1 MNSVREHRKDE
12 DTVVEQDGD
21 GSSVGKQ
28 SLHEPCAG
36 CSLSFQILA
45 NTLCPMPGWGG
56 VAGSKEAVLAWLSSQ
71 ALRLG
76 RVNSLLL
83 WGSFYLTGL
92 KSLFEFL
99 KPFNLKSPG
108 RCAIGFS
115 FKLINK
121 IGLCLSLLRFVLK
134 QQGFDL
140 SSLETGGSGWAS
152 CAYHKHLWSFPK
164 SGKVQRPGRR
174 CDLPAAP
181 GSVPTWSAECT

>member
-1 MNSVREHRKDE
+1 M
-12 DTVVEQDGD
+12 
-21 GSSVGKQ
+21 
-28 SLHEPCAG
+28 
-36 CSLSFQILA
+36 
-45 NTLCPMPGWGG
+45 
-56 VAGSKEAVLAWLSSQ
+56 SSQ
-71 ALRLG
+71 VLNRVYPKLPDFGKYILSHARMGRSGREQESHSSLAVCIGVRLS

-134 QQGFDL
+134 KKGLTCPPWSWVGVELLVPVNPCEL
-140 SSLETGGSGWAS
+140 SEGWE
-152 CAYHKHLWSFPK
+152 
-164 SGKVQRPGRR
+164 
-174 CDLPAAP
+174 
-181 GSVPTWSAECT
+181 SAEAGVLV